1 MSSLQ
6 LNIQMSIVMLG
17 FLQGPL
23 IFIPGI
29 TIGKSKLFHR
39 ITVILYELLVL
50 TITGSCFYYFQYI
63 K

>member
-6 LNIQMSIVMLG
+6 LNIQMAIVMFC
-17 FLQGPL
+17 FLQGPI
-23 IFIPGI
+23 IFIPGM

-39 ITVILYELLVL
+39 MAVILYEMLVL
-50 TITGSCFYYFQYI
+50 IITGLSFYYFQYI

>member
-6 LNIQMSIVMLG
+6 LNIQMSIVMIC
-17 FLQGPL
+17 FLQAPI

-39 ITVILYELLVL
+39 MAVVLYESLVL
-50 TITGSCFYYFQYI
+50 SITGICFYYFQYI
-63 K
+63 N